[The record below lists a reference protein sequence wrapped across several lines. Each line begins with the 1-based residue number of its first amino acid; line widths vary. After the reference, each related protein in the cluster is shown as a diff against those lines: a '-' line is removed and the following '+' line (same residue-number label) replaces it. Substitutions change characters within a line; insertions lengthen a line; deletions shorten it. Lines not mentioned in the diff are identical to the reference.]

1 MAKWQAMSIAKRQ
14 DLCRKMID
22 GTPRGE
28 QLPPQRTAF
37 MRDVVFEDQRIVR
50 IWRSP
55 PWAPIRFRNAA
66 RYISADFAD
75 GARDGLS
82 WKKWCHPPGARR
94 IKLFEDS
101 AIREAFN
108 KHVRRKHLPPKPCVN
123 CGALHERQELD
134 HVRPQFKDIAANLAR
149 PLELDSTGEHLA
161 GASLQ
166 ELIQKHAG
174 AVLEW
179 VCPRCHK
186 ARTKARQGT
195 Y

>member
-37 MRDVVFEDQRIVR
+37 MRDVVFTGEVRRIVR

-66 RYISADFAD
+66 RYIGAEFAD
-75 GARDGLS
+75 GTRDGLS
-82 WKKWCHPPGARR
+82 WSKWCHPPARR
-94 IKLFEDS
+94 AKLFADN
-101 AIREAFN
+101 AMREAFN
-108 KHVRRKHLPPKPCVN
+108 KHIRRKHLPPKPCVD

-134 HVRPQFKDIAANLAR
+134 HVRPQFKDIAASLSR
-149 PLELDSTGEHLA
+149 PLELDSTGEHLT
-161 GASLQ
+161 GKSER
-166 ELIQKHAG
+166 ELIRAHDG
-174 AVLEW
+174 AVVQW
-179 VCPRCHK
+179 TCPDCHK
-186 ARTKARQGT
+186 ARTKARL
-195 Y
+195 